1 MKEGASWHTLAAALL
16 PAFDPFFPMPSHSA
30 ASAGPVTP
38 AGTLSAPR
46 PASGPPPAPPSGAA
60 PGAHAGNAPKPPGRH
75 GRAPTLSMAAWRQ
88 FLEVALPYWRGDRKK
103 TAWALMAVLIAL
115 MLLETQ
121 LAVLLIDKSGEM
133 TSALAARDSD
143 RFWDAVQLCLLVLAF
158 AVPVYVFY
166 YYVRD
171 AFSNHWRRWLTH
183 RFLDGYLGGRRYYEL
198 GYGSGID
205 NPDQRI
211 SEDIN
216 SFTGRSVHFMLILLG
231 SLMQLVAFSAV
242 LWSISR
248 VLVAFLA
255 VYAVLGTFVALY
267 VFGAPLIKLN
277 FWQLRR
283 EADFRFGLMRLR
295 ENAESIAFYRG
306 EAQERAQIDLR
317 FEDVFTNYARMI
329 KKQRSL
335 NLFQRSFSQLTV
347 VLPSV
352 ILANSVL
359 TGELE
364 VGRAIQAAGA
374 FAAVLGAVALIV
386 DNFESLSRFVAGI
399 DRLHALSKL
408 VLGPDGMPV
417 QARTG
422 RAAGKSRHA
431 PSVPS
436 RPPAKPAPGSA
447 AGTGAMASSLAA
459 GLPGAAAVHTG
470 TPPGMAAPAKPTT
483 QIALREGTRLCME
496 GVTLYTPQFG
506 RLLVRDLSLALEP
519 GEALLITGPSGC
531 GKSSLLRAIAG
542 LWRSGAGTIEHP
554 PHARMFFLPQRPY
567 MQHESLRSQIIYPSR
582 STTLDDAALAQLL
595 DQVQLSTLLERVGG
609 LDAVEDWEKL
619 LSVGE
624 QQRLAFARVLVHRPA
639 MVILDEATSALD
651 SANEAALYQR
661 LRASGATL
669 VSIAHRSAVL
679 AHHTHVLQLHGGGG
693 WQLHAAEGFDFN
705 AAQEA
710 APLQGSTGE
719 VTA

>member
-1 MKEGASWHTLAAALL
+1 
-16 PAFDPFFPMPSHSA
+16 
-30 ASAGPVTP
+30 
-38 AGTLSAPR
+38 
-46 PASGPPPAPPSGAA
+46 
-60 PGAHAGNAPKPPGRH
+60 
-75 GRAPTLSMAAWRQ
+75 MAAWRQ

-143 RFWDAVQLCLLVLAF
+143 RFWNAVQLCLLVLAF

-317 FEDVFTNYARMI
+317 FEDVFTNYARLI

-352 ILANSVL
+352 ILASSVL
-359 TGELE
+359 NGELE

-422 RAAGKSRHA
+422 RAAGKARHA
-431 PSVPS
+431 PSASSSSAPT
-436 RPPAKPAPGSA
+436 PATPEPGGT
-447 AGTGAMASSLAA
+447 AGPGAMASPLAA
-459 GLPGAAAVHTG
+459 SLPGAAAVDTG
-470 TPPGMAAPAKPTT
+470 IPPGMAAPTVPDKPAQPAKPAT

-506 RLLVRDLSLALEP
+506 RLLVRDLRLALEP

-567 MQHESLRSQIIYPSR
+567 MQRESLRSQIIYPSR
-582 STTLDDAALAQLL
+582 STQLDDAALAQLL
-595 DQVQLSTLLERVGG
+595 DQVQLGNLLERVGG

-679 AHHTHVLQLHGGGG
+679 AHHTHVLQLHGGGS

-710 APLQGSTGE
+710 APPQGSAGE
-719 VTA
+719 GMA

>member
-1 MKEGASWHTLAAALL
+1 
-16 PAFDPFFPMPSHSA
+16 
-30 ASAGPVTP
+30 
-38 AGTLSAPR
+38 
-46 PASGPPPAPPSGAA
+46 
-60 PGAHAGNAPKPPGRH
+60 
-75 GRAPTLSMAAWRQ
+75 MAAWRQ
-88 FLEVALPYWRGDRKK
+88 FLEVAMPYWRGDHKK

-121 LAVLLIDKSGEM
+121 LAVLLIEKSGEM

-143 RFWDAVQLCLLVLAF
+143 RFWNAVQLCLLVLAF

-183 RFLDGYLGGRRYYEL
+183 RFLDAYLGGRRYYEL

-248 VLVAFLA
+248 LLVGFLA
-255 VYAVLGTFVALY
+255 VYAVVGTFVAMY

-277 FWQLRR
+277 FLQLRR

-317 FEDVFTNYARMI
+317 FEDVFSNYARLI

-352 ILANSVL
+352 ILAGNVL
-359 TGELE
+359 SGELE

-408 VLGPDGMPV
+408 VLAPDGTPLAELAKEKSKSKSKAKAEA
-417 QARTG
+417 ARTAKAAPASAFASDVPPVPAASH
-422 RAAGKSRHA
+422 RAAGAGVAPAHA
-431 PSVPS
+431 S
-436 RPPAKPAPGSA
+436 
-447 AGTGAMASSLAA
+447 AA
-459 GLPGAAAVHTG
+459 GLPPH
-470 TPPGMAAPAKPTT
+470 PSLPERPAKKPTT
-483 QIALREGTRLCME
+483 QIGLHEGKRLRMD

-506 RLLVRDLSLALEP
+506 RLLVRDLTLALEP

-542 LWRSGAGTIEHP
+542 LWRSGSGTIEHP
-554 PHARMFFLPQRPY
+554 SYKRMFFLPQRPY
-567 MQHESLRSQIIYPSR
+567 MQRESLRSQIIYPSR
-582 STTLDDAALAQLL
+582 STTLDDAALAQILQDVHL
-595 DQVQLSTLLERVGG
+595 GNLLERVGG
-609 LDAVEDWEKL
+609 LDAVEDWDKL

-624 QQRLAFARVLVHRPA
+624 QQRLAFARALVHRPA

-679 AHHTHVLQLHGGGG
+679 AHHTHVLQLHGGGA
-693 WQLHAAEGFDFN
+693 WQLHAASGFDFEARLQGAGEERAD
-705 AAQEA
+705 AATA
-710 APLQGSTGE
+710 APVQNRG
-719 VTA
+719 A